1 MPPVP
6 LDAEDARDEGREPLM
21 AGMALEAALV
31 FAASRDLA
39 GPYAAAAAEVLLPVV
54 LLLLMSKLAVSDC
67 DACVVGGDQP

>member
-6 LDAEDARDEGREPLM
+6 LDAEDAREEGREPLM
-21 AGMALEAALV
+21 AGMALEAALAV

-67 DACVVGGDQP
+67 DACVVGG